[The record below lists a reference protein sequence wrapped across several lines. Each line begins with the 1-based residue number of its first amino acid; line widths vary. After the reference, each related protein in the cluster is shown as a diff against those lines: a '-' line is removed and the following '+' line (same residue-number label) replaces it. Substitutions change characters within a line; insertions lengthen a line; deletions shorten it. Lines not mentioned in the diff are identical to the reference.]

1 MLIHPHDTLGGV
13 FLGGL
18 DIEVTEASSNNIKK
32 LETRGTYQL
41 VCVAK
46 DGKIS
51 VSTQLMGRST
61 NKDQDG
67 KIQRPSHKS
76 GDVDISKN
84 GRLIEDDQ
92 GL

>member
-1 MLIHPHDTLGGV
+1 MTLLAV
-13 FLGGL
+13 FLWGL
-18 DIEVTEASSNNIKK
+18 DIEVTEASSNNIKR
-32 LETRGTYQL
+32 LETSGTYQL
-41 VCVAK
+41 VCLA

-61 NKDQDG
+61 NEYQDG
-67 KIQRPSHKS
+67 KIQRPTHKS

-84 GRLIEDDQ
+84 GILIEDDQ